1 MPRPLALALLLS
13 ASGLTALSA
22 CGSPDP
28 DDVSPEAEAV
38 AAETADAVDRE
49 MADLELDLDGVGLS
63 SRLPGTLVDAVSTR
77 DGEIEL
83 GVTDSVLYTRL
94 SPELQGRIQ
103 SEMADETQ
111 DESGLGGAI
120 ARAVTG
126 AVSQG
131 LAMAVSVPL
140 DEVRDVRYEDGR
152 VVIEMEDGGES
163 PFNGSRNDDQ
173 PMLEQFDR
181 EAGERLA
188 DAFDKARGR

>member
-1 MPRPLALALLLS
+1 MPRVLLLPALALTL
-13 ASGLTALSA
+13 AA
-22 CGSPDP
+22 CGAPDHDADHDDGVEAADEAEREAADLHFDL
-28 DDVSPEAEAV
+28 DDVA
-38 AAETADAVDRE
+38 
-49 MADLELDLDGVGLS
+49 LS
-63 SRLPGTLVDAVSTR
+63 SRLPGTVVDAVSTR

-94 SPELQGRIQ
+94 SPELQARIEA
-103 SEMADETQ
+103 EMADETE

-152 VVIEMEDGGES
+152 VVIEMADGGDS
-163 PFNGSRNDDQ
+163 PFAGSRNDDR

-188 DAFDKARGR
+188 EAFDKARGR

>member
-1 MPRPLALALLLS
+1 MHRSLLLAALALA
-13 ASGLTALSA
+13 A
-22 CGSPDP
+22 CGSPDHDVDHDDEVEVADEVERETSDLHVDL
-28 DDVSPEAEAV
+28 DDVA
-38 AAETADAVDRE
+38 
-49 MADLELDLDGVGLS
+49 LS

-83 GVTDSVLYTRL
+83 GVTDSVLFTRL
-94 SPELQGRIQ
+94 SPELQARIQ
-103 SEMADETQ
+103 SEMADETE

-163 PFNGSRNDDQ
+163 PFDGSRNDDE

-188 DAFDKARGR
+188 GAFDKARGR

>member
-1 MPRPLALALLLS
+1 MRRSL
-13 ASGLTALSA
+13 LTALLSVAGLSALAA

-28 DDVSPEAEAV
+28 DENVAEEV
-38 AAETADAVDRE
+38 ERETS
-49 MADLELDLDGVGLS
+49 DLHFDLDDVDLS
-63 SRLPGTLVDAVSTR
+63 SRLPGTPIDAVSTR

-94 SPELQGRIQ
+94 SPELRARIQ
-103 SEMADETQ
+103 SEMADETG
-111 DESGLGGAI
+111 DESGLGRTI
-120 ARAVTG
+120 AQAVTG
-126 AVSQG
+126 AVAQG

-152 VVIEMEDGGES
+152 LVIEMEDGGES
-163 PFNGSRNDDQ
+163 PFDGSRNDDE

-188 DAFDKARGR
+188 EAFDKARGR